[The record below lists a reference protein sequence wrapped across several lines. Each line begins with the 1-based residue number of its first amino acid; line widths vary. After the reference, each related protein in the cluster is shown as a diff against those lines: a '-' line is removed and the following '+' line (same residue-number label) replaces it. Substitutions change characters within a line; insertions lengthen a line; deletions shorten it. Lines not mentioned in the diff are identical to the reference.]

1 MREAFWGDYEHPVA
15 IRARLAQ
22 IERLLDTLP
31 ARSMRG
37 LRARLDWMAHLAE
50 QESHRGRIEEGRLV
64 AQLRDDVER
73 LGARVRESRTPSRQD
88 EDGESE
94 ETEGIAEWRQTPGEP
109 EPMIE
114 TTRRARNTVY
124 VGVLS
129 DVMEITGIA
138 GMPELVG
145 TLRGTAN
152 GIRVET
158 RLRVDVTRTETL
170 RARFREG
177 PIALYGEMRPLGFVV
192 KGVDL
197 RRGILPSPP
206 ERSPRTR
213 HRGASA
219 DCGRCGSRPS
229 RRATPSP
236 PETGRGGHEG
246 RLSSWRG
253 GQIPA
258 VRRGVAPRAAPL

>member
-1 MREAFWGDYEHPVA
+1 
-15 IRARLAQ
+15 
-22 IERLLDTLP
+22 
-31 ARSMRG
+31 
-37 LRARLDWMAHLAE
+37 
-50 QESHRGRIEEGRLV
+50 
-64 AQLRDDVER
+64 
-73 LGARVRESRTPSRQD
+73 
-88 EDGESE
+88 
-94 ETEGIAEWRQTPGEP
+94 
-109 EPMIE
+109 MIE

-170 RARFREG
+170 RDRFKEG

-197 RRGILPSPP
+197 RRGILPSP
-206 ERSPRTR
+206 SP
-213 HRGASA
+213 ASPA
-219 DCGRCGSRPS
+219 AASWGK
-229 RRATPSP
+229 RRLKAM
-236 PETGRGGHEG
+236 RIKA
-246 RLSSWRG
+246 L
-253 GQIPA
+253 PA
-258 VRRGVAPRAAPL
+258 RQAIAA